1 MKPKTKIQK
10 RVVEL
15 SKSLPP
21 LTEAQQKWAKE
32 MIFKPTGY
40 LRTKSVWCHECGEN
54 FIPGSS
60 YLATSLCGVE
70 CPNCGKELSII
81 NSKRRSVSGSWYY
94 SVFTTKGGFQ
104 VIRHFIVDK
113 VCKTGYPAQIS
124 INEVV
129 QNWISPE
136 GNIIHL
142 ARSTSMS
149 IYYDLW
155 DYGSPLEVRSK
166 PSIKEKY
173 EINSK
178 YIYPQ
183 KGITSKLRR
192 NGFQGGLHNIPP
204 CDLLP
209 ALLKN
214 PRIETLLK
222 SKQYSLLKL
231 FSNRYN
237 YSMIDKYWPSIKICM
252 RNNYTVK
259 DASSWCD
266 YIDLLVH
273 FGKDIRNAHFVCPD
287 DFNEAHDRYVEKKR
301 IERERLAKEEKIK
314 RAAEE
319 EEAYKV
325 FIQRFLGLSIS
336 DGEILIEPLKSVSEF
351 IQEGD
356 ELHHCVFTNE
366 YFNREDT
373 LILSAKISGQR
384 VETIQFDLK
393 NMDVVQSRGL
403 FNKNTL
409 YHEKILKIVDQ
420 NKHLILQCKRRELN
434 VEHSSKAV

>member
-21 LTEAQQKWAKE
+21 LTKAQQTWAKE

-40 LRTKSVWCHECGEN
+40 LRTKSIWCHECGEN

-70 CPNCGKELSII
+70 CPNCGKDLSII
-81 NSKRRSVSGSWYY
+81 NSKRRSASGSWYY
-94 SVFTTKGGFQ
+94 SVFTTNGGFQ

-129 QNWISPE
+129 QNWISPD
-136 GNIIHL
+136 GDIVHL

-155 DYGSPLEVRSK
+155 NYSSPLEVRST
-166 PSIKEKY
+166 PSVKAKY

-209 ALLKN
+209 ALLKS
-214 PRIETLLK
+214 PKIETLLK
-222 SKQYSLLKL
+222 TKQYPLLKH
-231 FSNRYN
+231 FVNGYN
-237 YSMIDKYWPSIKICM
+237 YSKIDKYWPSIRICI

-266 YIDLLVH
+266 YINLLVH

-287 DFNEAHDRYVEKKR
+287 DFNTAHDRYVVKKR
-301 IERERLAKEEKIK
+301 IERERLEAEEMAK

-319 EEAYKV
+319 EEAYKK
-325 FIQRFLGLSIS
+325 FIQRFLDLSLS

-351 IQEGD
+351 ISEGD
-356 ELHHCVFTNE
+356 AMHHCIFTND
-366 YFNREDT
+366 YFKKRDS
-373 LILSAKISGQR
+373 LILSAKIGDKR
-384 VETIQFDLK
+384 VETIQLDLK
-393 NMDVVQSRGL
+393 SLEVVQSRGV

-409 YHEKILKIVDQ
+409 YHERIIELVNNHKHVIRDLKRV
-420 NKHLILQCKRRELN
+420 KLE
-434 VEHSSKAV
+434 KAV